1 MDQMTAAAN
10 AASEAIGLLK
20 VPFLSAMMG
29 GVETGIDTRDT
40 KKQGT
45 KYNGSGC
52 LIHGLSVVADS
63 FVAIDTLLRERP
75 EDADRLVEAL
85 RTNFEHDP
93 EMHQYLLSCKN
104 LEITKR
110 WLMKR
115 PDVSQRKSAI
125 LFLPERIIWGIRS
138 EVILRHRQ
146 HICCMVTGWEQH
158 RTEENQEI
166 CLDTEWIRY
175 TGRHIRDWASGCC
188 RE

>member
-1 MDQMTAAAN
+1 MEKEDLPDYSVAGCQEPLIMGKDNGNTTNSWLNLGKILELCINGGVSTITGKKLGKTGRKSHGYFEAPPTYCHIREIFYRNVEDYVDQMTAAAN

-75 EDADRLVEAL
+75 EDADRLVEACGQIS
-85 RTNFEHDP
+85 N
-93 EMHQYLLSCKN
+93 M
-104 LEITKR
+104 
-110 WLMKR
+110 
-115 PDVSQRKSAI
+115 
-125 LFLPERIIWGIRS
+125 IRRCIS
-138 EVILRHRQ
+138 IF
-146 HICCMVTGWEQH
+146 
-158 RTEENQEI
+158 
-166 CLDTEWIRY
+166 
-175 TGRHIRDWASGCC
+175 
-188 RE
+188 